1 MKRNHIGLIRT
12 GAALCAALMLTA
24 FSGCSS
30 DGGEGDQIITPST
43 NSTDQST
50 DASTEATTA
59 STEAP
64 VVTTAAP
71 VTDIGYVNATTMHIR
86 SGPGTDYGAI
96 GGLKMGDQVKIL
108 GKEGDWYKIEFKE
121 TGGYVSAQ
129 FIQGS
134 PVAAAAT
141 TTAEDIP
148 APTTT
153 AAPQE

>member
-1 MKRNHIGLIRT
+1 
-12 GAALCAALMLTA
+12 MLTA

-43 NSTDQST
+43 NSTDQPT

-64 VVTTAAP
+64 SLPRRLRSRISAMSTQPPCISAA
-71 VTDIGYVNATTMHIR
+71 V
-86 SGPGTDYGAI
+86 PGTDYGAI

>member
-1 MKRNHIGLIRT
+1 ME
-12 GAALCAALMLTA
+12 
-24 FSGCSS
+24 
-30 DGGEGDQIITPST
+30 GEEDQIITPST

-129 FIQGS
+129 FIQGLAGGRRRDDNRRGYS
-134 PVAAAAT
+134 RAYHHRGSSGIRTVGKGHIKEPKKYSLRYSS
-141 TTAEDIP
+141 DSFCFL
-148 APTTT
+148 
-153 AAPQE
+153 